1 MENIVDFAGVIF
13 ENIEKTKPVVHNISN
28 IVTANDC
35 ANITLACG
43 GSPTMAQHPEEV
55 EDITSAC
62 DGFVINLGNMED
74 SVVEAMLRAGKR
86 NNAIGHPVILDRVGA
101 GAAEKRNNVLFKL
114 IDEIKFSVIRGNIS
128 EIKFL
133 ATGMSGAKGVDASEA
148 DKVTEKNIDYVADM
162 AKNLSKK
169 TGAVIAI
176 SGEIDIIA
184 DENRAYII
192 KNGCAMMSRVT
203 GTGCMLSSVIGVFC
217 AANKEHILE
226 ACVAAVSSYG
236 YAGELAYKKTIEND
250 GGTSSFRM
258 YLIDYMSKMNWEI
271 FKGGALIESR

>member
-86 NNAIGHPVILDRVGA
+86 NNAIGHPVILDPVGA

-133 ATGMSGAKGVDASEA
+133 ATGMSGP
-148 DKVTEKNIDYVADM
+148 
-162 AKNLSKK
+162 
-169 TGAVIAI
+169 
-176 SGEIDIIA
+176 
-184 DENRAYII
+184 RALTPRKRTRLRKRI
-192 KNGCAMMSRVT
+192 
-203 GTGCMLSSVIGVFC
+203 
-217 AANKEHILE
+217 
-226 ACVAAVSSYG
+226 
-236 YAGELAYKKTIEND
+236 
-250 GGTSSFRM
+250 
-258 YLIDYMSKMNWEI
+258 
-271 FKGGALIESR
+271 